1 MLLSQSNI
9 PSAWQ
14 AANMRGICV
23 AFVAGDHRPLPLRD
37 GSAKEKRFCR
47 NLFRHAEAS
56 GSGRRVLRRRQRAD
70 ACRSESSWACATS
83 AIILLMIA

>member
-23 AFVAGDHRPLPLRD
+23 AFVAGYRRPPPLRD
-37 GSAKEKRFCR
+37 GVAKEKCVWRQSFP
-47 NLFRHAEAS
+47 A
-56 GSGRRVLRRRQRAD
+56 RRGKPRRSTGRRRQRAD